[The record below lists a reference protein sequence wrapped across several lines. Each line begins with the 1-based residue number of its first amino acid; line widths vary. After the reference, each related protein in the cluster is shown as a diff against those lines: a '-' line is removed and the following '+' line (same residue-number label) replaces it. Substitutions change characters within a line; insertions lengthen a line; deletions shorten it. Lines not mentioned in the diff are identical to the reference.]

1 MAICIT
7 FGTHEFTSM
16 LEGYENV
23 RAYCYNC
30 MFLMNFVTS
39 AFSLLVHFDIRDE
52 TEMLIDKY
60 RSTLERT
67 MHYKMAILHNLLYST
82 HKYKEVTCYTCR
94 FTQDLRDR
102 PDINPNTKP
111 PPNMGYGP
119 QPPPQAH
126 YEGHPQQQQ
135 QYPPPQQQQQYP
147 PVASGAT
154 SSPPQQQQQQQQHG
168 YK

>member
-30 MFLMNFVTS
+30 QHWNGRCITRWPFFTICFVP
-39 AFSLLVHFDIRDE
+39 
-52 TEMLIDKY
+52 LIP
-60 RSTLERT
+60 L
-67 MHYKMAILHNLLYST
+67 ST

-94 FTQDLRDR
+94 FTQDMRDR
-102 PDINPNTKP
+102 PDINPNTRP
-111 PPNMGYGP
+111 PPNVYGP

-126 YEGHPQQQQ
+126 YGGYPPQQQQ
-135 QYPPPQQQQQYP
+135 QQQQQYP
-147 PVASGAT
+147 PVASGAA
-154 SSPPQQQQQQQQHG
+154 SPPPPQG
-168 YK
+168 YSY

>member
-23 RAYCYNC
+23 RAFCYNC
-30 MFLMNFVTS
+30 QHWNGHCLTRWPWFTVCFIVTMS
-39 AFSLLVHFDIRDE
+39 PPVIPLA
-52 TEMLIDKY
+52 
-60 RSTLERT
+60 
-67 MHYKMAILHNLLYST
+67 T

-102 PDINPNTKP
+102 PDITPDTRP
-111 PPNMGYGP
+111 PPGVVPGQLPQAYYGGGAP
-119 QPPPQAH
+119 FYPPPQAS
-126 YEGHPQQQQ
+126 G
-135 QYPPPQQQQQYP
+135 PPPQ
-147 PVASGAT
+147 ASGGVVA
-154 SSPPQQQQQQQQHG
+154 PPQQAEQQNHV

>member
-30 MFLMNFVTS
+30 QHWNGHCITRWPFFTVCFVPVIP
-39 AFSLLVHFDIRDE
+39 L
-52 TEMLIDKY
+52 
-60 RSTLERT
+60 
-67 MHYKMAILHNLLYST
+67 ST
-82 HKYKEVTCYTCR
+82 HKYREVTCYTCR

-102 PDINPNTKP
+102 PDINPNTRP
-111 PPNMGYGP
+111 PPGAVYGP
-119 QPPPQAH
+119 QPPPQA
-126 YEGHPQQQQ
+126 YFGGPQQPPQYPQPQPQPQPQQQALPMASGAAS
-135 QYPPPQQQQQYP
+135 PPPQNF
-147 PVASGAT
+147 T
-154 SSPPQQQQQQQQHG
+154 

>member
-23 RAYCYNC
+23 KAYCYNC
-30 MFLMNFVTS
+30 QHWNGHCLTRWPFFTICFIPVIPL
-39 AFSLLVHFDIRDE
+39 
-52 TEMLIDKY
+52 
-60 RSTLERT
+60 
-67 MHYKMAILHNLLYST
+67 AI

-102 PDINPNTKP
+102 PDITPETRP
-111 PPNMGYGP
+111 PANLPPGP
-119 QPPPQAH
+119 YPPPQA
-126 YEGHPQQQQ
+126 Y
-135 QYPPPQQQQQYP
+135 YPPPQ
-147 PVASGAT
+147 ATGAA
-154 SSPPQQQQQQQQHG
+154 PAPQEQPNYG

>member
-23 RAYCYNC
+23 RAFCYNC
-30 MFLMNFVTS
+30 QHWNGHCLTRWPWFTVCFIPVIPL
-39 AFSLLVHFDIRDE
+39 A
-52 TEMLIDKY
+52 
-60 RSTLERT
+60 
-67 MHYKMAILHNLLYST
+67 T

-102 PDINPNTKP
+102 PDITPDTRP
-111 PPNMGYGP
+111 PPGVIPGQLPQAYYGGGAPFYPP
-119 QPPPQAH
+119 QGSDPPPQAS
-126 YEGHPQQQQ
+126 GAVAPAQQQQ
-135 QYPPPQQQQQYP
+135 PQQEQQNH
-147 PVASGAT
+147 V
-154 SSPPQQQQQQQQHG
+154 

>member
-23 RAYCYNC
+23 RAFCYNC
-30 MFLMNFVTS
+30 QHWNGHCLTRWPWFTVCFIPVIPL
-39 AFSLLVHFDIRDE
+39 A
-52 TEMLIDKY
+52 
-60 RSTLERT
+60 
-67 MHYKMAILHNLLYST
+67 T

-102 PDINPNTKP
+102 PDITPDTRP
-111 PPNMGYGP
+111 PPGVIPGQLPQAYYGGGAPFYPP
-119 QPPPQAH
+119 QGSGPPPQA
-126 YEGHPQQQQ
+126 
-135 QYPPPQQQQQYP
+135 
-147 PVASGAT
+147 SGAVAPT
-154 SSPPQQQQQQQQHG
+154 QQPPAQQEGQHQV

>member
-16 LEGYENV
+16 LQGYENV

-30 MFLMNFVTS
+30 Q
-39 AFSLLVHFDIRDE
+39 
-52 TEMLIDKY
+52 
-60 RSTLERT
+60 
-67 MHYKMAILHNLLYST
+67 HYNGHCITRWPWFTVCFIPMIPLAT

-102 PDINPNTKP
+102 PDITPETRP
-111 PPNMGYGP
+111 PIGAPAGP
-119 QPPPQAH
+119 APPPQA
-126 YEGHPQQQQ
+126 YWG
-135 QYPPPQQQQQYP
+135 PPPQ
-147 PVASGAT
+147 ASGGGGYPQPQAGA
-154 SSPPQQQQQQQQHG
+154 PPQNLQ

>member
-30 MFLMNFVTS
+30 HSSPFALLY
-39 AFSLLVHFDIRDE
+39 AFSLPGYYMTQSEIGIYITKHL
-52 TEMLIDKY
+52 Y
-60 RSTLERT
+60 N
-67 MHYKMAILHNLLYST
+67 YKQPVIPLST
-82 HKYKEVTCYTCR
+82 HKYREVTCYTCR

-102 PDINPNTKP
+102 PDINPNTRP
-111 PPNMGYGP
+111 PPGAVYGP
-119 QPPPQAH
+119 QPPPQA
-126 YEGHPQQQQ
+126 YFGGPQQPPQYPQPQPQPQPQQQALPMASGAAS
-135 QYPPPQQQQQYP
+135 PPPQNF
-147 PVASGAT
+147 T
-154 SSPPQQQQQQQQHG
+154 

>member
-30 MFLMNFVTS
+30 QHWNGHCLTRWPWFTVCFVPVIPL
-39 AFSLLVHFDIRDE
+39 A
-52 TEMLIDKY
+52 
-60 RSTLERT
+60 
-67 MHYKMAILHNLLYST
+67 T

-102 PDINPNTKP
+102 PDITPETRP
-111 PPNMGYGP
+111 PPGVIPGQLPHPQAAYGGGAP
-119 QPPPQAH
+119 YYPPPQAS
-126 YEGHPQQQQ
+126 GAVAPQQPQQQQ
-135 QYPPPQQQQQYP
+135 QPGQQNF
-147 PVASGAT
+147 V
-154 SSPPQQQQQQQQHG
+154 

>member
-23 RAYCYNC
+23 RAFCYNC
-30 MFLMNFVTS
+30 QHWNGHCLTRWPWFTVCFIPVIPL
-39 AFSLLVHFDIRDE
+39 A
-52 TEMLIDKY
+52 
-60 RSTLERT
+60 
-67 MHYKMAILHNLLYST
+67 T

-102 PDINPNTKP
+102 PDITPETRP
-111 PPNMGYGP
+111 PPGVVPGQLPQAYYGGGAPFYPP
-119 QPPPQAH
+119 QQASGPPPQAS
-126 YEGHPQQQQ
+126 GGVVA
-135 QYPPPQQQQQYP
+135 PPPQQAEQQNH
-147 PVASGAT
+147 V
-154 SSPPQQQQQQQQHG
+154 

>member
-23 RAYCYNC
+23 RAFCYNC
-30 MFLMNFVTS
+30 QHWNGHCLTRWPWFTVCFIPVIPL
-39 AFSLLVHFDIRDE
+39 A
-52 TEMLIDKY
+52 
-60 RSTLERT
+60 
-67 MHYKMAILHNLLYST
+67 T

-102 PDINPNTKP
+102 PDITPETRP
-111 PPNMGYGP
+111 PPGVVPGQLPQAYYGGGAPFYPP
-119 QPPPQAH
+119 QQASGPPPQAS
-126 YEGHPQQQQ
+126 GGVVA
-135 QYPPPQQQQQYP
+135 PPQQQSEQQNH
-147 PVASGAT
+147 V
-154 SSPPQQQQQQQQHG
+154 

>member
-7 FGTHEFTSM
+7 FGTHGELQFWLKQLQTSEWDLSSGLVSGVYPGGTQSTPSILHQTDTRTEFTSM

-30 MFLMNFVTS
+30 QHWNGHCLTRWPFFTVCFVP
-39 AFSLLVHFDIRDE
+39 
-52 TEMLIDKY
+52 LIP
-60 RSTLERT
+60 LA
-67 MHYKMAILHNLLYST
+67 M

-102 PDINPNTKP
+102 PDITPDTRP
-111 PPNMGYGP
+111 PPNMQWGPQPPPGAQWQQPQP

-126 YEGHPQQQQ
+126 GAQQL
-135 QYPPPQQQQQYP
+135 PD
-147 PVASGAT
+147 
-154 SSPPQQQQQQQQHG
+154 G

>member
-23 RAYCYNC
+23 RAFCYNC
-30 MFLMNFVTS
+30 QHWNGHCLTRWPWFTVCFIPVIPL
-39 AFSLLVHFDIRDE
+39 A
-52 TEMLIDKY
+52 
-60 RSTLERT
+60 
-67 MHYKMAILHNLLYST
+67 T

-102 PDINPNTKP
+102 PDITPETRP
-111 PPNMGYGP
+111 PPGVVPGQLPQAYYGGGAPFYPP
-119 QPPPQAH
+119 QQASGPPPQAS
-126 YEGHPQQQQ
+126 GGVVA
-135 QYPPPQQQQQYP
+135 PPQQQAEQQNH
-147 PVASGAT
+147 V
-154 SSPPQQQQQQQQHG
+154 

>member
-30 MFLMNFVTS
+30 QHWNGRCITRWPFFTVCFIPVIPLAM
-39 AFSLLVHFDIRDE
+39 
-52 TEMLIDKY
+52 
-60 RSTLERT
+60 
-67 MHYKMAILHNLLYST
+67 

-102 PDINPNTKP
+102 PDINPNTRP
-111 PPNMGYGP
+111 PPNAAYGP
-119 QPPPQAH
+119 QPLPNA
-126 YEGHPQQQQ
+126 YVGGYPQQP
-135 QYPPPQQQQQYP
+135 PPPQQQQQMQYP
-147 PVASGAT
+147 PVASGAA
-154 SSPPQQQQQQQQHG
+154 SPPQPPPV

>member
-30 MFLMNFVTS
+30 QHWNGHCLTRWPFFTIC
-39 AFSLLVHFDIRDE
+39 FIP
-52 TEMLIDKY
+52 LIP
-60 RSTLERT
+60 L
-67 MHYKMAILHNLLYST
+67 ST

-102 PDINPNTKP
+102 PDITPETRP
-111 PPNMGYGP
+111 PPHMQYGP
-119 QPPPQAH
+119 QPPP
-126 YEGHPQQQQ
+126 
-135 QYPPPQQQQQYP
+135 
-147 PVASGAT
+147 GAQW
-154 SSPPQQQQQQQQHG
+154 QQQQQQPQLQPPPVAHG
-168 YK
+168 AKPSHETYQ

>member
-30 MFLMNFVTS
+30 Q
-39 AFSLLVHFDIRDE
+39 
-52 TEMLIDKY
+52 
-60 RSTLERT
+60 
-67 MHYKMAILHNLLYST
+67 HYNGHCITRWPWFTVCFIPMIPLAT

-102 PDINPNTKP
+102 PDITPDTRP
-111 PPNMGYGP
+111 PVGAPAGP
-119 QPPPQAH
+119 APPPQA
-126 YEGHPQQQQ
+126 YWG
-135 QYPPPQQQQQYP
+135 PPPQ
-147 PVASGAT
+147 ASGGGGYPQPQPQPQAQAQPAT
-154 SSPPQQQQQQQQHG
+154 APPQNYQ